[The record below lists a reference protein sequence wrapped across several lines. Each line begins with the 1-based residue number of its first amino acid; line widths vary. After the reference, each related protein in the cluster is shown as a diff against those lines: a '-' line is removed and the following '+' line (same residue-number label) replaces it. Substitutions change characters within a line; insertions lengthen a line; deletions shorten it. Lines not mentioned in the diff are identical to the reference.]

1 MGSLK
6 AYVLLITSIGKE
18 MDVLNELKKLEGVKD
33 GTAVYGEYDAVIE
46 IEGKDLD
53 DINRTIS
60 QIRRNP
66 NIIRTVTL
74 ISM

>member
-18 MDVLNELKKLEGVKD
+18 TEVLNELKKLEGVKD
-33 GTAVYGEYDAVIE
+33 GTAVYGEYDVVVE